1 MAHLKYGTG
10 KQRPCAYFTRPNVE
24 YIIARI
30 QSFRE
35 MPKLQCFI
43 VNEVCLRDVNIILE
57 SILLMIDKNH
67 WTESKQVL
75 NSMSLLCSLSHP
87 KQDKPLKG

>member
-1 MAHLKYGTG
+1 
-10 KQRPCAYFTRPNVE
+10 
-24 YIIARI
+24 
-30 QSFRE
+30 

-43 VNEVCLRDVNIILE
+43 ANEVCLRDANTILDL
-57 SILLMIDKNH
+57 ILLMIDKNQ

-75 NSMSLLCSLSHP
+75 NSMSLLCSLSYQ